1 MSLSHSNTTFYL
13 IKLIYNI
20 SIDKSN
26 VLYILNQYQKIK
38 ELMLVDLDKGKDFT
52 FEYEEIVSSTNENKD
67 FFDAYF
73 QEYKSTVD
81 YNQLNELYNYI
92 TNQIERI
99 TYSVNLYKSYNKKIT
114 PHTKLYD
121 VIDYINLHQQANNNL
136 LDAKEVAQEIYNN
149 LLDVK
154 RITPKQTRL
163 TPKQIIEKDILKNSI
178 KKR

>member
-1 MSLSHSNTTFYL
+1 ME
-13 IKLIYNI
+13 
-20 SIDKSN
+20 ID
-26 VLYILNQYQKIK
+26 LA
-38 ELMLVDLDKGKDFT
+38 KGQDFT
-52 FEYEEIVSSTNENKD
+52 FEYEEEINPNDENKD

-99 TYSVNLYKSYNKKIT
+99 TEYVNLYKSYNKKIT

-136 LDAKEVAQEIYNN
+136 LDAKEIAQEIYKN

-154 RITPKQTRL
+154 RDTPPQRL
-163 TPKQIIEKDILKNSI
+163 TPKQIIEKDILKNSL